1 MRRKRTKFDASTA
14 SFLLLFPASS
24 SPHHLYAPIPFY
36 LPLPYFS
43 SRPFFYRPE
52 LLSTTSH
59 FLFFSHS
66 HPIRPNTFLPP
77 PPHFLI
83 FSPFPHLLPLCSLRQ
98 LPIDLDLED
107 VEETA
112 QQLLQALLLRHK
124 YISSSLQTFFPT
136 TNRFLRDIYQDS
148 EIAAELN
155 KESCCPNIMW
165 LTSQQSKDKGEA
177 SLHLSLLVIV
187 CK

>member
-1 MRRKRTKFDASTA
+1 MPQLLLFSY
-14 SFLLLFPASS
+14 SFLLHLLPIISTPQFLFTSPSPIFLHALSSIGPNCFLPPLISSSSPTPTPSAPILFYHPLPISSS
-24 SPHHLYAPIPFY
+24 SPH
-36 LPLPYFS
+36 
-43 SRPFFYRPE
+43 
-52 LLSTTSH
+52 
-59 FLFFSHS
+59 FLV
-66 HPIRPNTFLPP
+66 
-77 PPHFLI
+77 